1 MRKVVGVADLAI
13 SNSQDDY
20 LITYSLGSCIAVVIY
35 DPVVKVGGML
45 HYMLPESSLD
55 AEKASKN
62 PAMFADTG
70 ISLLFRQS
78 YQYGTKK
85 DNIVVKA
92 VGGAQILDENGVFNI
107 GKRNYVAMRKIFWR
121 NNVMIAAEHVGGSVN
136 RTVRL
141 EMSTGRVFIKVSG
154 LGELEL

>member
-20 LITYSLGSCIAVVIY
+20 LVTYSLGSCIAVVIY

-92 VGGAQILDENGVFNI
+92 VGGAQILDENGV
-107 GKRNYVAMRKIFWR
+107 
-121 NNVMIAAEHVGGSVN
+121 
-136 RTVRL
+136 
-141 EMSTGRVFIKVSG
+141 
-154 LGELEL
+154 